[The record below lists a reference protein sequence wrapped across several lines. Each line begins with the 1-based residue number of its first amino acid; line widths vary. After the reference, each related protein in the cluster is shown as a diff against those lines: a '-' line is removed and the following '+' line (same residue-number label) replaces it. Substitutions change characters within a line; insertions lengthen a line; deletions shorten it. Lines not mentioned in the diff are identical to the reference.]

1 MCPSTKYAEK
11 FSLYSLLLPRFFL
24 DTLNQGFVARTFLMA
39 PQLRVQFEALEADLT
54 FVMIGKSL
62 FLFGA
67 EVLGN
72 GVITLI
78 QDAHNK

>member
-1 MCPSTKYAEK
+1 
-11 FSLYSLLLPRFFL
+11 
-24 DTLNQGFVARTFLMA
+24 MA